1 MVVVGLD
8 MGSKYIKAVALLDR
22 EMIGRCMLST
32 EFDRLAASRKAFEK
46 LLKLSGI
53 SEDHVDTVIATGAGK
68 KVVTFAQKSF
78 TVVACV
84 AKAAAHVFP
93 QVRTIIDVGAEEAR
107 AVRLDENGKV
117 LESAINEKCGAGA
130 GAFVESMARAMEVD
144 VEEFA
149 RLSLK
154 ATQSVPINAQCVIFA
169 ESEVVSLVH
178 ADTAREDIAK
188 AVHDAMASR
197 VGSMAQRVRIQ
208 KEVAMSGGVANNV
221 GFLNSVKEFLKEEV
235 LVPENPEY
243 MTALGAALLGFE
255 MV

>member
-1 MVVVGLD
+1 
-8 MGSKYIKAVALLDR
+8 
-22 EMIGRCMLST
+22 
-32 EFDRLAASRKAFEK
+32 
-46 LLKLSGI
+46 
-53 SEDHVDTVIATGAGK
+53 
-68 KVVTFAQKSF
+68 
-78 TVVACV
+78 
-84 AKAAAHVFP
+84 
-93 QVRTIIDVGAEEAR
+93 
-107 AVRLDENGKV
+107 VRLDENGKV

-144 VEEFA
+144 VVEFA

-255 MV
+255 TV

>member
-1 MVVVGLD
+1 MIAVGLD

-22 EMIGRCMLST
+22 EVIGRCMLST
-32 EFDRLAASRKAFEK
+32 EFDRLAAARKSFER
-46 LLKLSGI
+46 LLKVSDI
-53 SEDHVDTVIATGAGK
+53 PEDRVNTVIATGAGK
-68 KVVTFAQKSF
+68 KVVSFAQKNF

-84 AKAAAHVFP
+84 AKAAVHVFP
-93 QVRTIIDVGAEEAR
+93 RVRTIIDVGAEEAR
-107 AVRLDENGKV
+107 AVRLDDSGRV
-117 LESAINEKCGAGA
+117 LESAVNEKCGAGA

-154 ATQSVPINAQCVIFA
+154 ATRNVPINAQCVIFA

-208 KEVAMSGGVANNV
+208 KDVAMCGGVANNV
-221 GFLNSVKEFLKEEV
+221 GFVRSVKEFLKEDM
-235 LVPENPEY
+235 LVPESPEY

-255 MV
+255 RV